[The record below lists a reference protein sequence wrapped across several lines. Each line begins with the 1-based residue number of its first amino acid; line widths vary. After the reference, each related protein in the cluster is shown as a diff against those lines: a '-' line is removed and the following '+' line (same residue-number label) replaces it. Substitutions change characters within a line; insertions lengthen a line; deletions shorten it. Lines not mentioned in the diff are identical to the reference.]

1 MKYISYIAVA
11 MMWLLTACSSEETG
25 ISTSEDVRVPLQLT
39 ADLGN
44 ASISVATRA
53 ANNAWAMGDAVG
65 VYAVATGT
73 TTAITDGTNV
83 EYTASSAGT
92 DNVPLAA
99 TEDPI
104 YLPVDYSAVDVYAY
118 YPRQNT
124 VTMAGQFI
132 SVTDQTYQTAIDWMI
147 TGRTL
152 HTTKGGSTAITRNHP
167 TCELQFRH
175 ALCKLQFNLRH
186 GVGMR
191 AVDIT
196 GNPVS
201 ITIAQGLYT
210 TATLNLYNGVLSGL
224 GTNNIA
230 ITPIAMATAG
240 EWLPN
245 PTLTTDRSFEAI
257 ILPQTTGAAMTVT
270 VTIGAAT
277 YTFDLPAP
285 TTFEAG
291 NRYVYNVSVNARTLT
306 VTSTVTDWVTNQT
319 INNNPIYM

>member
-53 ANNAWAMGDAVG
+53 ANNAWAQGDAVG

-124 VTMAGQFI
+124 VTMAGQLI
-132 SVTDQTYQTAIDWMI
+132 SVTDQSDQTAIDWLY
-147 TGRTL
+147 TGRTQY
-152 HTTKGGSTAITRNHP
+152 TTQGGSTPITRDHP
-167 TCELQFRH
+167 TCQLLFRH
-175 ALCKLQFNLRH
+175 ALCKLQFNLK
-186 GVGMR
+186 GEG
-191 AVDIT
+191 IT
-196 GNPVS
+196 AQEFTDYNATM
-201 ITIAQGLYT
+201 TIGSGLYT
-210 TATLNLYNGVLSGL
+210 QGYLNLWTGALSMMSAN
-224 GTNNIA
+224 TTT
-230 ITPIAMATAG
+230 ITPLKMASPAT
-240 EWLPN
+240 N
-245 PTLTTDRSFEAI
+245 YDMSFEAI
-257 ILPQTTGAAMTVT
+257 VLPQTTTGAIT
-270 VTIGAAT
+270 VTIRLGGTPHAD
-277 YTFDLPAP
+277 YTFTIPSSTAY
-285 TTFEAG
+285 EAG
-291 NRYVYNVSVNARTLT
+291 NRYVYNVTVRNKVVT
-306 VTSTVTDWVTNQT
+306 VTSTITDWTTGVEQT
-319 INNNPIYM
+319 IDTAYI